1 MNIPQR
7 DEQRRRMINVVVAI
21 GALCVTVFVFVIL
34 FWVAAGMIASR
45 AALGQDNCRGFI
57 STGCCCTSGCCFEI
71 TDADVRQISETH
83 YVVPASGKTVAR
95 SWSKDGRAYLCACNS
110 VNGKWQPDIMASPR
124 CLYMPMQGS

>member
-21 GALCVTVFVFVIL
+21 GALCVAVFVLVML
-34 FWVAAGMIASR
+34 FWFAAGMIASR
-45 AALGQDNCRGFI
+45 ALGQDNCRGFI